1 MSNLG
6 KRFSDVRTKL
16 NDKSLYRLNQ
26 SLYNPFT
33 INAEGQYL
41 CYGRGSRGPYDI
53 GSTHYQRLPYLS
65 QMDLVSVENATIA
78 DFTQGEPIYQINTNS
93 KFTFHTNRYPANRKG
108 SISMR
113 MLNCSYGVP
122 SMTVKVYVGNDQ
134 QQYTSHMNSSDTYS
148 LASLY
153 LELSKYTNISTS
165 GEYGD
170 AKIIVTFNGWSNFP
184 STAYCKL
191 PIMLGIAY
199 NQCDDYNHIVGGVI

>member
-16 NDKSLYRLNQ
+16 KNKSLYRLNQ

-41 CYGRGSRGPYDI
+41 FYGGGNRGSYDI
-53 GSTHYQRLPYLS
+53 GNTNYQRLPYVS
-65 QMDLVSVENATIA
+65 QMDLVSVENATII
-78 DFTQGEPIYQINTNS
+78 DFTHGEPVYQINTNS

-108 SISMR
+108 SINMQ

-122 SMTVKVYVGNDQ
+122 SMTVQVYVGNDQ
-134 QQYTSHMNSSDTYS
+134 QQYTNYMTSSSTYS
-148 LASLY
+148 IASLH
-153 LELSKYTNISTS
+153 LELSNYTNISTS
-165 GEYGD
+165 GESGD
-170 AKIIVTFNGWSNFP
+170 TNIIVTFNGWSNFP

-191 PIMLGIAY
+191 PVMLGIAY
-199 NQCDDYNHIVGGVI
+199 NQFDDYNHIVGGVI